1 MKQYLINALLLKDLL
16 FSFFKL
22 VINLY
27 NGMIIEE
34 NRQMIYYLD
43 QLMLEI
49 EKYDYSITTTCQR

>member
-49 EKYDYSITTTCQR
+49 EKYDYSIITTCQR